1 MKKNSRIHEKLLK
14 SKKTYT
20 LIEYVSKKLNILSEA
35 KEYPTYL
42 RSLMKRI
49 AVAALQY
56 ALNLVEE
63 LQNTSGDWDN
73 VTPDE
78 IKDMEKIFHNDR
90 TVLT

>member
-1 MKKNSRIHEKLLK
+1 
-14 SKKTYT
+14 
-20 LIEYVSKKLNILSEA
+20 
-35 KEYPTYL
+35 
-42 RSLMKRI
+42 MKRI